1 MTEQK
6 ASPTASGIG
15 HRAFRVAA
23 ELVCFVTIYA
33 ERRPV
38 TPSELYYVLAF

>member
-1 MTEQK
+1 MTEQQ
-6 ASPTASGIG
+6 ALPTESGIG
-15 HRAFRVAA
+15 HRTFRVAA

-38 TPSELYYVLAF
+38 TPGELHYVLAF